1 MTIGCKKYKANTARE
16 EKVNKIPGPTGRW
29 TWCNKKSRCF
39 SKDPKGTY
47 SSAVYLLM
55 VLKDVNCQQWNAGNV
70 WSLEVDTSYHMV
82 YDALPPRSGHVT
94 NMETLC
100 QGKQPTE
107 AVDSVDR
114 FITNQSPLENS
125 WFSFGNCENSKEV
138 LTFPLTTSL
147 ACTCL
152 GVHHKLTTES
162 LCFTRVYVT
171 LLQKKTYIVCI
182 YTCMHTHTAYC
193 TYIIIYYIYIH
204 ICVCVC
210 AYACT

>member
-1 MTIGCKKYKANTARE
+1 
-16 EKVNKIPGPTGRW
+16 
-29 TWCNKKSRCF
+29 
-39 SKDPKGTY
+39 
-47 SSAVYLLM
+47 
-55 VLKDVNCQQWNAGNV
+55 
-70 WSLEVDTSYHMV
+70 MV

-193 TYIIIYYIYIH
+193 TYIIIYIIYIYIH
-204 ICVCVC
+204 ICVC

>member
-1 MTIGCKKYKANTARE
+1 
-16 EKVNKIPGPTGRW
+16 
-29 TWCNKKSRCF
+29 
-39 SKDPKGTY
+39 
-47 SSAVYLLM
+47 
-55 VLKDVNCQQWNAGNV
+55 
-70 WSLEVDTSYHMV
+70 
-82 YDALPPRSGHVT
+82 
-94 NMETLC
+94 METLC

-114 FITNQSPLENS
+114 FITNQSPMENS

-193 TYIIIYYIYIH
+193 TYIIILYIYTYM
-204 ICVCVC
+204 CVCVC
-210 AYACT
+210 MYINIISYTYVCLCVVCVCVFFYIGQISGPAICTLRGAKGQGRFAPALATMATGRPDPGAHGHRDQHQKEHGR